1 MTFTG
6 CVFVAYAIKTKPE
19 KIRQYCLYSN
29 MNKTARWLTHFVR
42 AIAIKFKNQSWTVKR
57 LVFVL
62 EIKKKIYL
70 YILAFSR
77 VSRFQVFSSAGY
89 SFNLS

>member
-62 EIKKKIYL
+62 EIKKKYIYI
-70 YILAFSR
+70 YSPFRR